1 MTLDSLRGLDEA
13 EAARRLI
20 AAGPNALPA
29 KARRGVLRIAGEPLR
44 EPMFLLL
51 VGAAVLYLLLGDL
64 GEGLFLVA
72 GALASIGLVVAQES
86 RSERALQA
94 LQALGQPLARVIRA
108 GREGTIPARDLVP
121 GDLLLIGEGD
131 RVPADAW
138 LIGGDVL
145 AVDESTLTGESA
157 AVSKPP
163 ADAGP
168 PAGEDP
174 EPGAQTGPWLFSGTL
189 VVRGQGVARVTRT
202 GAGSALG
209 RIGASL
215 AGIVRT
221 PTPLQQAAGRLVGLL
236 GGLALGFCLI
246 VTLAYGLVRGDWISG
261 ILAGITLAIALI
273 PEEVPMVLVVFL
285 ALGGW
290 RLARRQ
296 VLARRG
302 AVIET
307 LGGAT
312 VLCVDKTGTLTE
324 NRMQVSRLWAAG
336 TDTVIPGPMPAGDPA
351 AALVRL
357 AALASAVRPVDPMD
371 RAVRAL
377 AADIRG
383 GADGL
388 GGDAPDRIWPLR
400 PDRMAVIQ
408 AWPRPDGTGLAAA
421 KGAPEAIFALCR
433 LEAAAIAPLQ
443 AVVER
448 YAAAGLR
455 VLAVASAPVAAIAPA
470 DPAGLDF
477 TLAGLVGFVDPLRPD
492 VPAALAE
499 ARAAGIVVVM
509 ITGDH
514 PATALAT
521 ARAAG
526 LDTTAGVLGG
536 AEVAALSSGALAAR
550 LRTVRVCARIQPA
563 QKLRIVEALKADGQ
577 VVAMTGDG
585 VNDAPALEAAH
596 ISIAMGVKGTDV
608 AREAADL
615 VLLDDSFTSIVGGVR
630 LGRRIFANLRR
641 ALIYITAIHVPIAGL
656 ALGPI
661 LFGLASLLFPMHVV
675 LMELAIDPLCA
686 LVFEAEPDDA
696 AAMRRPPRRRDEPLF
711 GPAQLARAA
720 LQGLGVLI
728 GVLGLY
734 VWALGGWP
742 EAMARGAAFAALV
755 IGNLGLAL
763 ADAAGSGRLFAPYR
777 RAYWLIATIIL
788 VVLTGVFTVPAF
800 AAGFGGARPDAT
812 LLVAALVTAVIAAG
826 WMPLAD
832 RVKRWR
838 FVDPDRS
845 TGVERPPSV

>member
-20 AAGPNALPA
+20 DAGPNALPPA
-29 KARRGVLRIAGEPLR
+29 RRRGVLRIVGETLR

-51 VGAAVLYLLLGDL
+51 IGAALLYLVLGDL

-94 LQALGQPLARVIRA
+94 LQALGQPLARVTRE
-108 GREGTIPARDLVP
+108 GRERTIPARDLVP

-145 AVDESTLTGESA
+145 TVDEAALTGESA
-157 AVSKPP
+157 TVSKT
-163 ADAGP
+163 
-168 PAGEDP
+168 PAGAGSPPGDDP
-174 EPGAQTGPWLFSGTL
+174 VPGGATTAWLFFGTL

-202 GAGSALG
+202 GARSALG
-209 RIGASL
+209 QIGASL
-215 AGIVRT
+215 AGIVQT
-221 PTPLQQAAGRLVGLL
+221 PTPLQQTAGRLVGLL
-236 GGLALGFCLI
+236 GGFALGFCLLVV
-246 VTLAYGLVRGDWISG
+246 VTYGLVRGDWIDG

-273 PEEVPMVLVVFL
+273 PEEFPMVLTVFI

-290 RLARRQ
+290 RLARHQ

-324 NRMQVSRLWAAG
+324 NRMRVARLWAAG
-336 TDTVIPGPMPAGDPA
+336 VDTVISTGPVLAGDPA
-351 AALVRL
+351 GNLIRL

-377 AADIRG
+377 ADHVG
-383 GADGL
+383 GGPAGS
-388 GGDAPDRIWPLR
+388 GGGEPDRVWPLR

-408 AWPRPDGTGLAAA
+408 LWSGADGAGLAAA

-433 LEAAAIAPLQ
+433 LEAGEITALQ
-443 AVVER
+443 AVVEH
-448 YAAAGLR
+448 YAADGLR
-455 VLAVASAPVAAIAPA
+455 VLAVASAPAPVAVPAP
-470 DPAGLDF
+470 DEPGGLDF
-477 TLAGLVGFVDPLRPD
+477 TFAGLVGFVDPLRPG

-499 ARAAGIVVVM
+499 ARAAGIAVVM

-521 ARAAG
+521 AAAAG
-526 LDTTAGVLGG
+526 LDTTAGALLGS
-536 AEVAALSSGALAAR
+536 EVATLSSGALAAR

-563 QKLRIVEALKADGQ
+563 QKLRIVEALRADGQ

-596 ISIAMGVKGTDV
+596 IGIAMGLKGTDV

-615 VLLDDSFTSIVGGVR
+615 VLLDDSFASIVGGIR

-641 ALIYITAIHVPIAGL
+641 ALTYITAIHVPIAGL

-661 LFGLASLLFPMHVV
+661 LFGLPPLLFPMHVV

-686 LVFEAEPDDA
+686 LVFEAEPSDA
-696 AAMRRPPRRRDEPLF
+696 AAMRQPPRRRDEPLF
-711 GPAQLARAA
+711 GPAQIGRAA
-720 LQGLGVLI
+720 LQGVGVLA

-742 EAMARGAAFAALV
+742 EAMARGAAFVALV

-763 ADAAGSGRLFAPYR
+763 ADSAGSGRLFAPYR
-777 RAYWLIATIIL
+777 RSYWVIATAIVAVL
-788 VVLTGVFTVPAF
+788 VGVFSVPAF
-800 AAGFGGARPDAT
+800 AAVFGVARPDAT
-812 LLVAALVTAVIAAG
+812 LLVAALATAVIAGG
-826 WMPLAD
+826 WMSLAD
-832 RVKRWR
+832 RVKRWL
-838 FVDPDRS
+838 FPAS
-845 TGVERPPSV
+845 APTA